1 MSPLFIG
8 VLPKLALWKLTLNR
22 GTGGEKQREKERK
35 GKKDY
40 SNGEEQKTNSTK
52 RK

>member
-8 VLPKLALWKLTLNR
+8 ILPKFALCKLTLNR
-22 GTGGEKQREKERK
+22 ETRGERGRERK